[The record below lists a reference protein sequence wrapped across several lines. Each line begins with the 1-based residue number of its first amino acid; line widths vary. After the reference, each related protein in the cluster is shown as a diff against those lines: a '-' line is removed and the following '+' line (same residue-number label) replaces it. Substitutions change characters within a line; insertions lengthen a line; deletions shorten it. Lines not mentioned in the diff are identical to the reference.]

1 MQAESPGPLSPG
13 SVRGAPP
20 NELNLRRRRSSGP
33 ADTAGRH
40 DRNAGLPSGMVRQ
53 AAWSAKRHGPPSG
66 MVRGRLEPGNGLRPC
81 WLAAPAARWRGRTAD
96 ARAARPA
103 EPQKRPNRRSGQT
116 AEAAKPQK
124 RPNRRSGQSARPAK
138 PHERPAGG
146 RVLAGCAWRSPQRAH
161 LPGSDPVGRVISLV
175 FVSAEACARTN
186 PECWSRA
193 GRRWA
198 WWPGRSLLRAASRR
212 PR

>member
-1 MQAESPGPLSPG
+1 MQAEPPGPLSPG
-13 SVRGAPP
+13 SVRGTPP
-20 NELNLRRRRSSGP
+20 NELNPRRRRSSGP

-40 DRNAGLPSGMVRQ
+40 DRNAGLPGGTVHQ
-53 AAWSAKRHGPPSG
+53 AARSTKRHGPRSPRARQRAAPLLAG
-66 MVRGRLEPGNGLRPC
+66 RPC
-81 WLAAPAARWRGRTAD
+81 RTV
-96 ARAARPA
+96 ARA
-103 EPQKRPNRRSGQT
+103 NGRRASGT
-116 AEAAKPQK
+116 
-124 RPNRRSGQSARPAK
+124 SGRSARPAK
-138 PHERPAGG
+138 PHDRPNRRRAEPHERPAGG
-146 RVLAGCAWRSPQRAH
+146 HVLAGCAWRSPQRAL